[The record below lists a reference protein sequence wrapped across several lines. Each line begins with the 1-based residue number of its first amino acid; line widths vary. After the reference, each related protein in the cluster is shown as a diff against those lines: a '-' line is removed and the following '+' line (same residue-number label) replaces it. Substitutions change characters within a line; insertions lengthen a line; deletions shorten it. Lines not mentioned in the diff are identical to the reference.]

1 MTLTTDEKIK
11 FWYKITSLLSVV
23 HLWKNGFQELW
34 KLDQTAQCYVCTYH
48 FGPIKCSR
56 WYILLQMD
64 IVFGV
69 SYLNYMGKWSS
80 QSLIWHFSLFAPHYN
95 GTFIV
100 KPQVANLLRLFKIPQ
115 VSYASTSAA
124 LSDKSRFEYFA
135 RTVPPD
141 NFQARAMV
149 DILQYF
155 NWTFISTVNSEGDY
169 GKRTNCWVPLSLT
182 PNGIGNGNI
191 FSYGYF

>member
-1 MTLTTDEKIK
+1 MSSVHEISVLMCEVLYFTL
-11 FWYKITSLLSVV
+11 
-23 HLWKNGFQELW
+23 
-34 KLDQTAQCYVCTYH
+34 
-48 FGPIKCSR
+48 
-56 WYILLQMD
+56 
-64 IVFGV
+64 
-69 SYLNYMGKWSS
+69 
-80 QSLIWHFSLFAPHYN
+80 
-95 GTFIV
+95 
-100 KPQVANLLRLFKIPQ
+100 QVANLLRLFKIPQ

-169 GKRTNCWVPLSLT
+169 GK
-182 PNGIGNGNI
+182 GIC
-191 FSYGYF
+191 